1 MDIATITPFGKEVK
15 KRLVD
20 LDRNQSW
27 LIERV
32 AAKTGLYFDRSY
44 MNKIMKGQLCNPK
57 IIQAIR
63 EILDIPDA
71 SSA

>member
-1 MDIATITPFGKEVK
+1 MGTATITPFGKEIK

-32 AAKTGLYFDRSY
+32 SADTGLYFDRSY
-44 MNKIMKGQLCNPK
+44 MNKIMKGQLNTPK
-57 IIQAIR
+57 IVQAICD
-63 EILDIPDA
+63 ILDIPDA
-71 SSA
+71 PTS